1 MWENALNVYLFSK
14 FAAANIF
21 QVVIVV
27 KLKGQVYR
35 YSFDCGL
42 VTHLLYLVENYFEVL
57 LIFGA
62 L

>member
-1 MWENALNVYLFSK
+1 MLWICIGLFSK

-35 YSFDCGL
+35 YNFDCGL
-42 VTHLLYLVENYFEVL
+42 VTQLLYLVENDFEVL